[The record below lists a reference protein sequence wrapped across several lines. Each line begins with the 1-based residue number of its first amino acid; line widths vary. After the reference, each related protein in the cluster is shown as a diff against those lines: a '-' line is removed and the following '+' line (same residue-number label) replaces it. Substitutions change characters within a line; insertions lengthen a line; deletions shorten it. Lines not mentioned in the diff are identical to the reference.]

1 VEVNAAF
8 KLYKEEV
15 DVGLS
20 GHGDLILTFIVWTTT
35 ERFQTIVY
43 EARVTG
49 MVEAIDA
56 DVV

>member
-1 VEVNAAF
+1 MNAAF